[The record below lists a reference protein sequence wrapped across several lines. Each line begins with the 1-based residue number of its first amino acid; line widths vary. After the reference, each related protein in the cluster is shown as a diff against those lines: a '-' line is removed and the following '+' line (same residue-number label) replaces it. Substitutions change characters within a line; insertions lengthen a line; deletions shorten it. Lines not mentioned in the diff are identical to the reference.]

1 VIGLTDFR
9 ARIRTDWPPERISSA
24 LEELASS
31 ETTRSHDVRCKN
43 CQQTYS
49 YKLEAYDGRTRL
61 SALQWIGEHAYGRAA
76 QAEPDRTKPIDPGI
90 DPSKLDPDA
99 RKALIQTLRARLEAG
114 DSTTQAL
121 PDGGS
126 TPHIQGGDRTR
137 ADG

>member
-1 VIGLTDFR
+1 MTDFR
-9 ARIRTDWPPERISSA
+9 SKIRTDWPPERISQA

-49 YKLEAYDGRTRL
+49 YKLDAYDGRTRL

-76 QAEPDRTKPIDPGI
+76 QAEPDRTKPIDPGL
-90 DPSKLDPDA
+90 DPSKLDPDQ

-114 DSTTQAL
+114 DSTPPVPPA
-121 PDGGS
+121 GGS
-126 TPHIQGGDRTR
+126 TPQVQDGDRRR

>member
-1 VIGLTDFR
+1 M
-9 ARIRTDWPPERISSA
+9 
-24 LEELASS
+24 
-31 ETTRSHDVRCKN
+31 RSHDVRCKN

-76 QAEPDRTKPIDPGI
+76 QAEPDQAKAIDPGI
-90 DPSKLDPDA
+90 DPSKLEPA
-99 RKALIQTLRARLEAG
+99 ERQALIQTLRARLEQG

-121 PDGGS
+121 PAAGS
-126 TPHIQGGDRTR
+126 TPDVQHGDRAR